1 MMKIKDIR
9 ELSDDQL
16 SEKLNELSQNTFN
29 YRMTMKIGNLED
41 TSVVSANRKDIAKI
55 KTILNERNI
64 AEKAEA

>member
-1 MMKIKDIR
+1 MKIKDIR